1 MSESGVI
8 VNIDDHEPARYAR
21 SRVLKQA
28 GFIVHD
34 GGTGQAA
41 IDLVGSVDPDL
52 VLLDVHLPDAD
63 GIEIC
68 RQIKSTRASASVI
81 VMQISASATGAP
93 QMTSALNNGADA
105 YLAEPVDPDV
115 LVATVRAML
124 RLRKAERSLAAAN
137 RRLDAVN
144 RELRRSN
151 EDLESFAYI
160 ASHDL
165 QEPLRTVTVFTQLL
179 QRSLGDRLHEE
190 EAANMGM
197 VISAANRMRALL
209 NDLLEYAQLGRDS
222 GKYTQIQLAESV
234 AWATANLSELIT
246 ESRAAIDFHDL
257 PVVRGDSGQLGH
269 VFLNLIS
276 NAIKYR
282 SPDRDPHIHISS
294 TGSSVEVIVR
304 VRDNGIGIEPQ
315 YLKQVFVPFKRLHG
329 RQIPGNGIGLAVC
342 QRIIEAHGG
351 RLWAES
357 ELNVGSE
364 FCFALPVAVA
374 S

>member
-1 MSESGVI
+1 
-8 VNIDDHEPARYAR
+8 
-21 SRVLKQA
+21 
-28 GFIVHD
+28 
-34 GGTGQAA
+34 
-41 IDLVGSVDPDL
+41 
-52 VLLDVHLPDAD
+52 
-63 GIEIC
+63 
-68 RQIKSTRASASVI
+68 
-81 VMQISASATGAP
+81 
-93 QMTSALNNGADA
+93 MTNALNNGADA

-124 RLRKAERSLAAAN
+124 RLRRAERSLVTAN
-137 RRLDAVN
+137 RQLDTVN
-144 RELRRSN
+144 RELKRSN

-179 QRSLGDRLHEE
+179 QRSLGDRLRDE
-190 EAANMGM
+190 EAANMEM
-197 VISAANRMRALL
+197 VITAANRMRALL
-209 NDLLEYAQLGRDS
+209 NDLLDYAQLGRGD
-222 GKYTQIQLAESV
+222 GKYAQIALAETV
-234 AWATANLSELIT
+234 KWATTNLSELIV
-246 ESRAAIDFHDL
+246 ESKATIHLEDL
-257 PVVRGDSGQLGH
+257 PVVPGDAAQLGH

-282 SPDRDPHIHISS
+282 SLDRDPQIHISS
-294 TGSSVEVIVR
+294 EGSDVEVVVR
-304 VRDNGIGIEPQ
+304 VRDNGMGIEPQ

-351 RLWAES
+351 RVWAES

-364 FCFALPVAVA
+364 FCFALPVNKE

>member
-1 MSESGVI
+1 MSENAVI
-8 VNIDDHEPARYAR
+8 VNIDDHEAARYAR
-21 SRVLKQA
+21 SRILKQA
-28 GFIVHD
+28 GYVVHD
-34 GGTGQAA
+34 GGTGQSA

-68 RQIKSTRASASVI
+68 RQIKSTRSSASVI
-81 VMQISASATGAP
+81 VMQISASATEAP
-93 QMTSALNNGADA
+93 QMTSSLNSGADA

-137 RRLDAVN
+137 RRLDALN

-179 QRSLGDRLHEE
+179 QRSLGDRLQEE

-222 GKYTQIQLAESV
+222 GKYAQIQLAESV
-234 AWATANLSELIT
+234 AWATANLSELIA
-246 ESRAAIDFHDL
+246 ESRATIDFQDL
-257 PVVRGDSGQLGH
+257 PVVLGDSSQLGH

-294 TGSSVEVIVR
+294 TGSNIEVIIR

-364 FCFALPVAVA
+364 FCFALPVIAA
-374 S
+374 